1 MEDRVRFSARIDR
14 ELWDKLKELADKN
27 RRSINAELMVM
38 LEKHIRQES
47 K

>member
-27 RRSINAELMVM
+27 RRSINAELMIM
-38 LEKHIRQES
+38 LERHLRREGR
-47 K
+47 